1 MSIFEH
7 PDFDNHESVTLL
19 RDTASGLSAIIAV
32 HSTALGPSAGGTR
45 FWQYANS
52 DAAITD
58 ALRLS
63 RAMSLKN
70 AMAGIPH
77 GGGKGVILRPE
88 GDCAQGSQ
96 ARAALF
102 SAYGRGLNRVGGA
115 YYTAEDVGVTPHDMR
130 VIRTQTPYVAGL
142 DEGEA
147 ASGDPSPVT
156 ADGVFRCLKHAVSRK
171 LDRTNLSSITVAIQG
186 LGHVGYALA
195 EHLHAAGASLIVSD
209 MNAAVLGKAKSELG
223 AQVVGLDEIYDA
235 KADVFAPCALGGA
248 VSVDTIDR
256 ITAQVICGAA
266 NNQLASADM
275 GAALRARGVLY
286 CPDYVVNGGGIINVA
301 SELSGRYRPD
311 WVDAKLD
318 GLVETLAEVIAVS
331 ERTGEPT
338 DAVAEAMALARIM
351 AA

>member
-7 PDFDNHESVTLL
+7 ADFDGHESVTIL
-19 RDTASGLSAIIAV
+19 RDAASGLSGVIAV

-52 DAAITD
+52 DDAITD

-77 GGGKGVILRPE
+77 GGGKGVIIKPE
-88 GDCAQGSQ
+88 GEYD
-96 ARAALF
+96 RTALF

-115 YYTAEDVGVTPHDMR
+115 YYTAEDVGVTPDDMR

-142 DEGEA
+142 DDGEA
-147 ASGDPSPVT
+147 ASGDPSPIT
-156 ADGVFRCLKHAVSRK
+156 ADGVFRCLKHGVAHK
-171 LDRTNLSSITVAIQG
+171 MGRTDLSSITVAIQG

-195 EHLHAAGASLIVSD
+195 EHLHAAGARLIVSD
-209 MNAAVLGKAKSELG
+209 MNAAVLDKARDSLG

-235 KADVFAPCALGGA
+235 QADVFAPCALGGA

-256 ITAQVICGAA
+256 IKAKVICGAA
-266 NNQLASADM
+266 NNQLANTDM

-301 SELSGRYRPD
+301 SELSGRYQPK
-311 WVDAKLD
+311 WVDGKLD
-318 GLVETLAEVIAVS
+318 GLVKTLSEVIAQS

-338 DAVAEAMALARIM
+338 DAIAEAMALARIK